1 MYTEIMP
8 VEDVRPKHY
17 PEEWG
22 ITRGMDSR
30 QEGAGGADQL
40 LHFETL
46 RVELINEEDG
56 RITIS
61 SPQLDIAS
69 FGNTELEAWEAFLDA
84 LADLTDFYFENRK
97 TLSPQLRKKLQILE
111 SLYVLQM
118 G

>member
-1 MYTEIMP
+1 VYTEIMP

-22 ITRGMDSR
+22 VTRGMDSR
-30 QEGAGGADQL
+30 QEGAGAADQL

-46 RVELINEEDG
+46 RVELINEEGG
-56 RITIS
+56 RITVS

-69 FGNTELEAWEAFLDA
+69 FGNTELEAWEAFVDA

-97 TLSPQLRKKLQILE
+97 TLSPPLRKKLQILE
-111 SLYVLQM
+111 SLYVVQM
-118 G
+118 E